1 MKRRFNITGS
11 CIPEQHYM
19 VRLDDRMKHIRK
31 DYIEYGSYFVIN
43 RGRQYGKTTT
53 LRALEEYLKDE
64 YLVLSL
70 DFQEISSKK
79 FSDETMF
86 SKAFADKFR
95 HALQNTDKDYKN
107 NIIKILSDFRA
118 DTPDVGLDDLFE
130 CLSDLCRHSPQPVV
144 LMIDEVDS
152 ASNNQV
158 FIDFLA
164 QLRALYLKRDKVPT
178 FHSVILAGVYHIKNL
193 KLKIRK
199 ESEHQ
204 YNSPWNIAE
213 DFDFT
218 MSFSSRQI
226 AAMLEEYET
235 DHQTGMDIL
244 NTAEEIFQYTS
255 GYPVLVSSICKY
267 IDEKF
272 NQAWSKKGV
281 EAAVKKILD
290 DSIPLFESMIRHL
303 SEYPEMKKMFQTI
316 LFEGREFS
324 FNPDTKEMNLA
335 FMFGYTVN
343 RNGMIQIAN
352 RIFETRLYNYFFSEE
367 ELSNTIVNTAKKN
380 KSFFVHDNR
389 LDMDTVMKKFVE
401 YFDDIYG
408 HNTEQFL
415 EDNGR
420 KLFLL
425 FLKPIINGVGNYY
438 IEAQT
443 RNERRTDI
451 IVDYLG
457 EQFIIELKIWHGN
470 EYNERGE
477 RQLTDYLDY
486 YHQDKGYMLSF
497 NFNKK
502 KETGVK
508 EITLGNKRIIEAV
521 V

>member
-107 NIIKILSDFRA
+107 NLIKILSDFRA

-438 IEAQT
+438 IESQT